1 MIDLIRNMDESET
14 KRLSLIKTL
23 VYLVLKAPEELT
35 TVDSTIFGKF
45 FQLAVDINDDQV
57 TENILWLQAALIE
70 MNSSDE

>member
-1 MIDLIRNMDESET
+1 MDESET

-35 TVDSTIFGKF
+35 TVDSTIFGKL

-57 TENILWLQAALIE
+57 TENILWL
-70 MNSSDE
+70 